1 MDLSTKYMGM
11 DLGSPIV
18 LAACPLS
25 DDVDIVSRCVDA
37 GAGAVVM
44 RSLFEEQITKEQH
57 LPRPTGN
64 EADGEATQFSFTVNR
79 YLEQIA
85 RIKDALDV
93 PVIGSI
99 NGTTLGGWVRHAEMV
114 QRAGADAIELNVY
127 YTATDPDEEPRA
139 VEQRYTDIVAAVRAR
154 ITVPLAVKLSPFFSA
169 PVYMARKLDQ
179 AGAEG
184 LVMFNRFYQ
193 PDIDATS
200 RKVTSSITL
209 SDSSSLPLRL
219 RWLAATYGKV
229 KASLACT
236 GGIHTGTDA
245 VKATLAGADVV
256 QMASAVLRSGP
267 NAIRKV
273 RDELTEWMRTN
284 HVENLQDIRGEL
296 SLARCK
302 DPVGLFR
309 ANYLKT
315 LHEWHPADSL

>member
-1 MDLSTKYMGM
+1 MDLRTKYMGLE
-11 DLGSPIV
+11 LGSPIV

-25 DDVDIVSRCVDA
+25 DDADVVSRCVDA

-57 LPRPTGN
+57 LPRPSQG
-64 EADGEATQFSFTVNR
+64 EADAEAIPFSKSVNR

-85 RIKDALDV
+85 RVKDALDV

-99 NGTTLGGWVRHAEMV
+99 NGTTLGGWVRQAEML

-127 YTATDPDEEPRA
+127 YSATDPDEDPRD
-139 VEQRYTDIVAAVRAR
+139 VEQRYIEIVKAVCIR

-169 PVYMARKLDQ
+169 PVHMAKRLDQ

-193 PDIDATS
+193 PDIDPTA
-200 RKVTSSITL
+200 RKVSSTISLSTSEA
-209 SDSSSLPLRL
+209 LPMRL
-219 RWLAATYGKV
+219 RWIAATYGKV

-236 GGIHTGTDA
+236 GGVHTGLDA
-245 VKATLAGADVV
+245 AKAILAGSDTV
-256 QMASAVLRSGP
+256 QMASAVLQRGP
-267 NAIRKV
+267 KAISDVSEGLK
-273 RDELTEWMRTN
+273 TWMRHN
-284 HVENLQDIRGEL
+284 QIENLDSIRGEM

-302 DPVGLFR
+302 DPVGVFR

-315 LHEWHPADSL
+315 LHDWHPADTL